1 MDKSWRTPSGS
12 LSIRPSF
19 SSLPFSLP
27 SFPFSQKKRLIL
39 RLAVGGIDFR
49 RNALQFH
56 SSQVYR
62 CSYVLS
68 HRTRETSQRRVSK
81 SANSWKYRVCS
92 QFFYLLS
99 VLKRANKN
107 TDHGGFLALRARS
120 PTVTS
125 LAPPSNS
132 YAPLGTDR
140 LKNSPL
146 DAPVPVTYTGSAG
159 NISNQMKPFNFFS
172 RQNYYFPGV
181 CFVVVF

>member
-81 SANSWKYRVCS
+81 SASSWKYRVCS

-146 DAPVPVTYTGSAG
+146 DAPVPVTYTPGG
-159 NISNQMKPFNFFS
+159 GGHLGIFWVGMCRPGFQIGTPF
-172 RQNYYFPGV
+172 
-181 CFVVVF
+181 

>member
-1 MDKSWRTPSGS
+1 M
-12 LSIRPSF
+12 
-19 SSLPFSLP
+19 
-27 SFPFSQKKRLIL
+27 
-39 RLAVGGIDFR
+39 
-49 RNALQFH
+49 
-56 SSQVYR
+56 YR

-181 CFVVVF
+181 CFVVKNKVQLTCSVVFTTLKNKSLYRVFSLSWLASIRAFTKEKSFNSNRIGLGHQYGCCDVM